1 MHNIKDIKNNLKSF
15 KDGLKKRFID
25 IDLDNILTLDEKNRK
40 LIQEKEIL
48 ESEKKIISKSKNV
61 AQFEKSKIISNKN

>member
-48 ESEKKIISKSKNV
+48 ESEKKLFLNLKM
-61 AQFEKSKIISNKN
+61 